1 MKSLKNNEKHLNLI
15 TNWFV
20 NRVRSNVAFE
30 SSSQERPIYLEAHGC
45 YDMGHDCDTASVS
58 G

>member
-1 MKSLKNNEKHLNLI
+1 MNSNEKHLNLI
-15 TNWFV
+15 TNWYA

-30 SSSQERPIYLEAHGC
+30 SSSQERPIHLEAHGC
-45 YDMGHDCDTASVS
+45 YDMGHDCDTASVF